1 MRPHPK
7 RAQVDAT
14 NPRAWATSDR
24 DGLVGNHHKLR
35 WQWEW
40 SGVRIINKR
49 ILVWEDELDE
59 PQRQLGVIILP
70 PDPLPIINARP
81 ENYDIDEQTER
92 VQQDGTARI
101 LMDGT
106 PRIQS
111 NVQS

>member
-14 NPRAWATSDR
+14 NPRAWGTSDR
-24 DGLVGNHHKLR
+24 DGLVGNHHKLK
-35 WQWEW
+35 WQMDWA
-40 SGVRIINKR
+40 GVRIINKR